1 MSKEGR
7 ILAIHHQIFLAEMVA
22 EKLNSEMV
30 DLLGMMS
37 QVGVKFATDEEQV
50 MDDAFG
56 VYSIERV
63 KNELRLVKSDN
74 SSKN

>member
-7 ILAIHHQIFLAEMVA
+7 ILAIHHQIFLAEMVS
-22 EKLNSEMV
+22 EKLDMKIF
-30 DLLGMMS
+30 DLLGKMS
-37 QVGVKFATDEEQV
+37 QAGVKFATDEEQV

-74 SSKN
+74 ASKN